1 MSDDTILEL
10 SKLTKYYGKHR
21 GVIDLDMSVKKGE
34 IFGYL
39 GPNGAG
45 KTTTMRMLLDFI
57 RPTSGTSTI
66 FGLDTKENSLALRHR
81 IGYLPTAPAL
91 YGDITGKQF
100 FEYCANLKGGCDWDY
115 VRELIQRMECDID
128 RPIDTLS
135 HGNKQKLAIVRA
147 LMHRPELVILDEP
160 TTGLDP
166 LIQNEF
172 EKILRE
178 TTEQGN
184 SVIFSSHI
192 LSEVEE
198 LCDRV
203 AIIREGTLVAVEQ
216 IADLKSKQ
224 VRRIEM
230 SFGNNIRSELFEG
243 IDGVKNI
250 IINENKLK
258 CDIVGSLD
266 SLVKV
271 VATQHILDIR
281 TEEPAL
287 EDIFLAY
294 YEGH

>member
-1 MSDDTILEL
+1 
-10 SKLTKYYGKHR
+10 
-21 GVIDLDMSVKKGE
+21 
-34 IFGYL
+34 
-39 GPNGAG
+39 
-45 KTTTMRMLLDFI
+45 MLF
-57 RPTSGTSTI
+57 
-66 FGLDTKENSLALRHR
+66 N
-81 IGYLPTAPAL
+81 Y
-91 YGDITGKQF
+91 
-100 FEYCANLKGGCDWDY
+100 
-115 VRELIQRMECDID
+115 
-128 RPIDTLS
+128 
-135 HGNKQKLAIVRA
+135 
-147 LMHRPELVILDEP
+147 
-160 TTGLDP
+160 
-166 LIQNEF
+166 EF

>member
-1 MSDDTILEL
+1 MNKASVVEL

-21 GVIDLDMSVKKGE
+21 GVIDLDLSVSQGE

-57 RPTSGTSTI
+57 RPTSGTSKI
-66 FGLDTKENSLALRHR
+66 FGLDTQENSLELRRR
-81 IGYLPTAPAL
+81 IGYLPTAPSL

-172 EKILRE
+172 ESILRE

-184 SVIFSSHI
+184 TVIFSSHI

-216 IADLKSKQ
+216 IADLKAKQ

-230 SFGNNIRSELFEG
+230 SFGNNIRSELFDG
-243 IDGVKNI
+243 IDGIKNI
-250 IINENKLK
+250 IITDNKLK

-266 SLVKV
+266 TLVKV
-271 VATQHILDIR
+271 AATQDILDIR
-281 TEEPAL
+281 TEEPTL

-294 YEGH
+294 YEGD